1 MQPLQPALHPALP
14 QLRGLGR
21 EGEGGAVFESN
32 ALPPQKE
39 FAKFANFLNFVG
51 ALQKLNAR
59 KLIILIIL
67 APRKK

>member
-39 FAKFANFLNFVG
+39 VPKFAKFANFLNF
-51 ALQKLNAR
+51 
-59 KLIILIIL
+59 
-67 APRKK
+67 